1 MAKKYVWLKLKKD
14 FLRQKNIKKLRKMPG
29 GSDFVLI
36 YLGMQLLSLENEGKL
51 YFEGTE
57 KDFAEQMALE
67 LDEDRDAVH
76 MTLLFLEQHNLIEYG
91 EEIDEF
97 VLPEVIGSI
106 GSETASAERVRK
118 HREKIKMLQSNN
130 NETQTLIDVTSSNAN
145 VISSKKV
152 EKEKSIKS
160 KISNGMLHCNNV
172 VTNGNTEREKEREK
186 EKDIEKEGE
195 REKENSLTHSQSIK
209 EKFSNLLLMIAQAT
223 KTTVHQVSLQI
234 NPMEIIDRLDDYI
247 EAINQ
252 SEYLQGKS
260 STLPVIRNYT
270 QMDKV
275 LSGFYKTYDNK
286 SNSKL
291 DVNDV
296 EFAERDDHIEF

>member
-29 GSDFVLI
+29 GSDYVLI

-57 KDFAEQMALE
+57 ENFAEQMALE
-67 LDEDRDAVH
+67 LDENIDAVR
-76 MTLLFLEQHNLIEYG
+76 MTIMFLEKHNLIEFG
-91 EEIDEF
+91 EEQDEYI
-97 VLPEVIGSI
+97 LPEVIGSI
-106 GSETASAERVRK
+106 GSETATAERMRK
-118 HREKIKMLQSNN
+118 MRER
-130 NETQTLIDVTSSNAN
+130 
-145 VISSKKV
+145 KK
-152 EKEKSIKS
+152 SL
-160 KISNGMLHCNNV
+160 GCNNV
-172 VTNGNTEREKEREK
+172 TPQLHYVTDSYTEREKEREEEK
-186 EKDIEKEGE
+186 EKDRE
-195 REKENSLTHSQSIK
+195 REKENSVTHSQSIK

-270 QMDKV
+270 QVDKV

>member
-1 MAKKYVWLKLKKD
+1 MSKKYFWLKLNVD
-14 FLRQKNIKKLRKMPG
+14 FFEREEVKLIENMPNG
-29 GSDFVLI
+29 KEYIIFYMKLLLKSANSD
-36 YLGMQLLSLENEGKL
+36 GKL
-51 YFEGTE
+51 LFKDVIPYTE
-57 KDFAEQMALE
+57 DMLATVTGINV
-67 LDEDRDAVH
+67 DVVRTAVK
-76 MTLLFLEQHNLIEYG
+76 LFLKLGLMQKLSDGALFMLETQKMIGCETEYAKKKR
-91 EEIDEF
+91 EY
-97 VLPEVIGSI
+97 
-106 GSETASAERVRK
+106 
-118 HREKIKMLQSNN
+118 REK
-130 NETQTLIDVTSSNAN
+130 
-145 VISSKKV
+145 KKV
-152 EKEKSIKS
+152 EAIEDKSGTKKDVVQIEDRTK
-160 KISNGMLHCNNV
+160 KDNV
-172 VTNGNTEREKEREK
+172 LQEIEIEKEIDIEI
-186 EKDIEKEGE
+186 EKDIREK
-195 REKENSLTHSQSIK
+195 EKENSLTHSQSIK

-270 QMDKV
+270 QVDKV

>member
-1 MAKKYVWLKLKKD
+1 MSKKYFWLKLNVD
-14 FLRQKNIKKLRKMPG
+14 FFEREEVKLIENMPNG
-29 GSDFVLI
+29 KEYIIFYMKLLLKSANSD
-36 YLGMQLLSLENEGKL
+36 GKL
-51 YFEGTE
+51 LFKDVIPYTE
-57 KDFAEQMALE
+57 DMLATVTGINV
-67 LDEDRDAVH
+67 DVVRTAVK
-76 MTLLFLEQHNLIEYG
+76 LFLKLGLMQKLSDGALFMLETQKMIGCETEYAKKKR
-91 EEIDEF
+91 EY
-97 VLPEVIGSI
+97 
-106 GSETASAERVRK
+106 
-118 HREKIKMLQSNN
+118 REK
-130 NETQTLIDVTSSNAN
+130 
-145 VISSKKV
+145 KKV
-152 EKEKSIKS
+152 EAIEDKSGTKKDIVQIEDRTK
-160 KISNGMLHCNNV
+160 
-172 VTNGNTEREKEREK
+172 
-186 EKDIEKEGE
+186 KDIEKTDDDIVQIGE
-195 REKENSLTHSQSIK
+195 KTKKDNVLQEIEIDIDIEIEREKDIREKEKENSLTHSQSIK

-270 QMDKV
+270 QVDKV

>member
-29 GSDFVLI
+29 GSDYVLI

-57 KDFAEQMALE
+57 ENFAEQMALE
-67 LDEDRDAVH
+67 LDENIDAVR
-76 MTLLFLEQHNLIEYG
+76 MTIMFLEKHNLIEFG
-91 EEIDEF
+91 EEQDEYI
-97 VLPEVIGSI
+97 LPEVIGSI
-106 GSETASAERVRK
+106 GSETATAERMRK
-118 HREKIKMLQSNN
+118 MRER
-130 NETQTLIDVTSSNAN
+130 
-145 VISSKKV
+145 KK
-152 EKEKSIKS
+152 SL
-160 KISNGMLHCNNV
+160 GCNNV
-172 VTNGNTEREKEREK
+172 TPQLHYVTDSYTEREKEK
-186 EKDIEKEGE
+186 EKDRE
-195 REKENSLTHSQSIK
+195 REKENSVTHSQTIK
-209 EKFSNLLLMIAQAT
+209 EKFSVLLQMIAKAT

-270 QMDKV
+270 QVDKV

>member
-1 MAKKYVWLKLKKD
+1 
-14 FLRQKNIKKLRKMPG
+14 MPG
-29 GSDFVLI
+29 GSDYVLI

-57 KDFAEQMALE
+57 ENFAEQMALE
-67 LDEDRDAVH
+67 LDENIDAVR
-76 MTLLFLEQHNLIEYG
+76 MTIMFLEKHNLIEFG
-91 EEIDEF
+91 EEQDEYI
-97 VLPEVIGSI
+97 LPEVIGSI
-106 GSETASAERVRK
+106 GSETATAERMRK
-118 HREKIKMLQSNN
+118 MRER
-130 NETQTLIDVTSSNAN
+130 
-145 VISSKKV
+145 KK
-152 EKEKSIKS
+152 SL
-160 KISNGMLHCNNV
+160 GCNNV
-172 VTNGNTEREKEREK
+172 TPQLHYVTDSYTEREKEREEEK
-186 EKDIEKEGE
+186 EKDRE
-195 REKENSLTHSQSIK
+195 REKENSVTHSQTIK
-209 EKFSNLLLMIAQAT
+209 EKFSVLLQMIAKAT

-270 QMDKV
+270 QVDKV

>member
-1 MAKKYVWLKLKKD
+1 MSKKYFWLKLNVD
-14 FLRQKNIKKLRKMPG
+14 FFEREEVKLIENMPNG
-29 GSDFVLI
+29 KEYIIFYVKLLLKSANSD
-36 YLGMQLLSLENEGKL
+36 GKL
-51 YFEGTE
+51 LFKDVIPYTE
-57 KDFAEQMALE
+57 DMLATVTGINV
-67 LDEDRDAVH
+67 DVVRTAVK
-76 MTLLFLEQHNLIEYG
+76 LFLKLGLMQKLSDGALFMLETQKMIGCETEYAKKKR
-91 EEIDEF
+91 EY
-97 VLPEVIGSI
+97 
-106 GSETASAERVRK
+106 
-118 HREKIKMLQSNN
+118 REK
-130 NETQTLIDVTSSNAN
+130 
-145 VISSKKV
+145 KKV
-152 EKEKSIKS
+152 EAIEDKSGTKKDIVQIEDRTK
-160 KISNGMLHCNNV
+160 
-172 VTNGNTEREKEREK
+172 
-186 EKDIEKEGE
+186 KDIEKTDDDIVQIGE
-195 REKENSLTHSQSIK
+195 KTKKDNVLQEIEKEIDIEIEIEREKDIREKEKENSLTHSQSIK

-270 QMDKV
+270 QVDKV

>member
-29 GSDFVLI
+29 GSDYVLI

-57 KDFAEQMALE
+57 ENFAEQMALE
-67 LDEDRDAVH
+67 LDENIDAVR
-76 MTLLFLEQHNLIEYG
+76 MTIMFLEKHNLIEFG
-91 EEIDEF
+91 EEQDEYI
-97 VLPEVIGSI
+97 LPEVIGSI
-106 GSETASAERVRK
+106 GSETATAERMRK
-118 HREKIKMLQSNN
+118 MRER
-130 NETQTLIDVTSSNAN
+130 
-145 VISSKKV
+145 KK
-152 EKEKSIKS
+152 SL
-160 KISNGMLHCNNV
+160 GCNNV
-172 VTNGNTEREKEREK
+172 TPQLHYVTDSYT
-186 EKDIEKEGE
+186 E
-195 REKENSLTHSQSIK
+195 REKENSVTHSQTIK
-209 EKFSNLLLMIAQAT
+209 EKFSVLLQMIAKAT

-270 QMDKV
+270 QVDKV

>member
-1 MAKKYVWLKLKKD
+1 MSKKYFWLKLNVD
-14 FLRQKNIKKLRKMPG
+14 FFEREEVKLIENMPNG
-29 GSDFVLI
+29 KEYIIFYMKLLLKSANSD
-36 YLGMQLLSLENEGKL
+36 GKL
-51 YFEGTE
+51 LFKDVIPYTE
-57 KDFAEQMALE
+57 DMLATVTGINV
-67 LDEDRDAVH
+67 DVVRTAVK
-76 MTLLFLEQHNLIEYG
+76 LFLKLGLMQKLSDGALFMLETQKMIGCETEYAKKKR
-91 EEIDEF
+91 EY
-97 VLPEVIGSI
+97 
-106 GSETASAERVRK
+106 
-118 HREKIKMLQSNN
+118 REK
-130 NETQTLIDVTSSNAN
+130 
-145 VISSKKV
+145 KKV
-152 EKEKSIKS
+152 EAIEDKSGTKKDVVQIGEKTK
-160 KISNGMLHCNNV
+160 KDNV
-172 VTNGNTEREKEREK
+172 LQEIEIEKEIDIEI
-186 EKDIEKEGE
+186 EKDIREK
-195 REKENSLTHSQSIK
+195 EKENSLTHSQSIK

-270 QMDKV
+270 QVDKV

>member
-1 MAKKYVWLKLKKD
+1 MSKKYFWLKLNVDFFEREEVKLIENMPNGKEYIIFYMKLLLKSVNSDGKLLFKDVIPYTEDMLATVTGINVDVVRTAVKLFLKLGLMQKLSDGALFMLETQKMIGCETEYAKKKREYREKKKVDPLEDKSGTKKD
-14 FLRQKNIKKLRKMPG
+14 IVQIEDRTKKDIEKTDDDIVQIGEKTKKDNILQEIEKE
-29 GSDFVLI
+29 I
-36 YLGMQLLSLENEGKL
+36 EIEI
-51 YFEGTE
+51 E
-57 KDFAEQMALE
+57 KD
-67 LDEDRDAVH
+67 
-76 MTLLFLEQHNLIEYG
+76 I
-91 EEIDEF
+91 
-97 VLPEVIGSI
+97 
-106 GSETASAERVRK
+106 
-118 HREKIKMLQSNN
+118 
-130 NETQTLIDVTSSNAN
+130 
-145 VISSKKV
+145 
-152 EKEKSIKS
+152 
-160 KISNGMLHCNNV
+160 
-172 VTNGNTEREKEREK
+172 REK
-186 EKDIEKEGE
+186 EK
-195 REKENSLTHSQSIK
+195 ENSFTHSQSIK

-270 QMDKV
+270 QVDKV
-275 LSGFYKTYDNK
+275 LSGFYKTYDKK

>member
-29 GSDFVLI
+29 GSDYVLI

-57 KDFAEQMALE
+57 ENFAEQMALE
-67 LDEDRDAVH
+67 LDENIDAVR
-76 MTLLFLEQHNLIEYG
+76 MTIMFLEKHNLIEFG
-91 EEIDEF
+91 EEQDEYI
-97 VLPEVIGSI
+97 LPEVIGSI
-106 GSETASAERVRK
+106 GSETATAERMRK
-118 HREKIKMLQSNN
+118 MRER
-130 NETQTLIDVTSSNAN
+130 
-145 VISSKKV
+145 KK
-152 EKEKSIKS
+152 SL
-160 KISNGMLHCNNV
+160 GCNNV
-172 VTNGNTEREKEREK
+172 TPQLHYVTDSYTEREKEREE
-186 EKDIEKEGE
+186 EKGKDRE
-195 REKENSLTHSQSIK
+195 REKENSVTHSQTIK
-209 EKFSNLLLMIAQAT
+209 EKFSVLLQMIAKAT

-270 QMDKV
+270 QVDKV

>member
-1 MAKKYVWLKLKKD
+1 MSKKYFWLKLNVD
-14 FLRQKNIKKLRKMPG
+14 FFEREEVKLIENMPNG
-29 GSDFVLI
+29 KEYIIFYVKLLLKSANSD
-36 YLGMQLLSLENEGKL
+36 GKL
-51 YFEGTE
+51 LFKDVIPYTE
-57 KDFAEQMALE
+57 DMLATVTGINV
-67 LDEDRDAVH
+67 DVVRTAVK
-76 MTLLFLEQHNLIEYG
+76 LFLKLGLMQKLSDGALFMLETQKMIGCETEYAKKKR
-91 EEIDEF
+91 EY
-97 VLPEVIGSI
+97 
-106 GSETASAERVRK
+106 
-118 HREKIKMLQSNN
+118 REK
-130 NETQTLIDVTSSNAN
+130 
-145 VISSKKV
+145 KKV
-152 EKEKSIKS
+152 EAIEDKSGTKKDIVQIGEKTK
-160 KISNGMLHCNNV
+160 
-172 VTNGNTEREKEREK
+172 
-186 EKDIEKEGE
+186 KDIEKTDDDIVQIGE
-195 REKENSLTHSQSIK
+195 KTKKDNVLQEIEKEIDIEIEREKDIREKEKENSLTHSQSIK

-270 QMDKV
+270 QVDKV

>member
-29 GSDFVLI
+29 GSDYVLI

-57 KDFAEQMALE
+57 ENFAEQMALE
-67 LDEDRDAVH
+67 LDENIDAVR
-76 MTLLFLEQHNLIEYG
+76 MTIMFLEKHNLIEFG
-91 EEIDEF
+91 EEQDEYI
-97 VLPEVIGSI
+97 LPEVIGSI
-106 GSETASAERVRK
+106 GSETATAERMRK
-118 HREKIKMLQSNN
+118 MRER
-130 NETQTLIDVTSSNAN
+130 
-145 VISSKKV
+145 KK
-152 EKEKSIKS
+152 SL
-160 KISNGMLHCNNV
+160 GCNNV
-172 VTNGNTEREKEREK
+172 TPQLHYVTDSYTEREKEREEEK
-186 EKDIEKEGE
+186 EKDIE
-195 REKENSLTHSQSIK
+195 REKENSVTHSQTIK
-209 EKFSNLLLMIAQAT
+209 EKFSVLLQMIAKAT

-270 QMDKV
+270 QVDKV

>member
-1 MAKKYVWLKLKKD
+1 MSKKYFWLKLNVD
-14 FLRQKNIKKLRKMPG
+14 FFEREEVKLIENMPNG
-29 GSDFVLI
+29 KEYIIFYVKLLLKSANSD
-36 YLGMQLLSLENEGKL
+36 GKL
-51 YFEGTE
+51 LFKDVIPYTE
-57 KDFAEQMALE
+57 DMLATVTGINV
-67 LDEDRDAVH
+67 DVVRTAVK
-76 MTLLFLEQHNLIEYG
+76 LFLKLGLMQKLSDGALFMLETQKMIGCETEYAKKKR
-91 EEIDEF
+91 EY
-97 VLPEVIGSI
+97 
-106 GSETASAERVRK
+106 
-118 HREKIKMLQSNN
+118 REK
-130 NETQTLIDVTSSNAN
+130 
-145 VISSKKV
+145 KKV
-152 EKEKSIKS
+152 EAIEDKSGTKKDIVQIEDRTKKDIEKTDDDIVQIGEKT
-160 KISNGMLHCNNV
+160 KKDNV
-172 VTNGNTEREKEREK
+172 LQEIDIEIEREKEIREK
-186 EKDIEKEGE
+186 
-195 REKENSLTHSQSIK
+195 EKENSLTHSQSIK

-270 QMDKV
+270 QVDKV

>member
-1 MAKKYVWLKLKKD
+1 MSKKYFWLKLNVD
-14 FLRQKNIKKLRKMPG
+14 FFEREEVKLIENMPNG
-29 GSDFVLI
+29 KEYIIFYMKLLLKSANSD
-36 YLGMQLLSLENEGKL
+36 GKL
-51 YFEGTE
+51 LFKDVIPYTE
-57 KDFAEQMALE
+57 DMLATVTGINV
-67 LDEDRDAVH
+67 DVVRTAVK
-76 MTLLFLEQHNLIEYG
+76 LFLKLGLMQKLSDGALFMLETQKMIGCETEYAKKKR
-91 EEIDEF
+91 EY
-97 VLPEVIGSI
+97 
-106 GSETASAERVRK
+106 
-118 HREKIKMLQSNN
+118 REK
-130 NETQTLIDVTSSNAN
+130 
-145 VISSKKV
+145 KKV
-152 EKEKSIKS
+152 EAIEDKSGTKKDIVQIEDRTK
-160 KISNGMLHCNNV
+160 
-172 VTNGNTEREKEREK
+172 
-186 EKDIEKEGE
+186 KDIEKTDDDIVQIGE
-195 REKENSLTHSQSIK
+195 KTKKDNVLQEIEKEIDIEIEREKDIREKEKENSLTHSQSIK

-270 QMDKV
+270 QVDKV

>member
-29 GSDFVLI
+29 GSDYVLI

-57 KDFAEQMALE
+57 ENFAEQMALE
-67 LDEDRDAVH
+67 LDENIDAVR
-76 MTLLFLEQHNLIEYG
+76 MTIMFLEKHNLIEFG
-91 EEIDEF
+91 EEQDEYI
-97 VLPEVIGSI
+97 LPEVIGSI
-106 GSETASAERVRK
+106 GSETATAERMRK
-118 HREKIKMLQSNN
+118 MRER
-130 NETQTLIDVTSSNAN
+130 
-145 VISSKKV
+145 KK
-152 EKEKSIKS
+152 SL
-160 KISNGMLHCNNV
+160 GCNNV
-172 VTNGNTEREKEREK
+172 TPQLHYVTDSYTEREKEREEEK
-186 EKDIEKEGE
+186 EKDRE
-195 REKENSLTHSQSIK
+195 REKENSVTHSQTIK
-209 EKFSNLLLMIAQAT
+209 EKFSVLLQMIAKAT

-270 QMDKV
+270 QVDKV

>member
-1 MAKKYVWLKLKKD
+1 MSKKYFWLKLNVD
-14 FLRQKNIKKLRKMPG
+14 FFEREEVKL
-29 GSDFVLI
+29 I
-36 YLGMQLLSLENEGKL
+36 ENMQNGKEYIIFYMKLLLKSANSNGKL
-51 YFEGTE
+51 LFKDVIPYTE
-57 KDFAEQMALE
+57 DMLATVTGINV
-67 LDEDRDAVH
+67 DVVRTAVK
-76 MTLLFLEQHNLIEYG
+76 LFLKLGLMQKLSDGALFMLETQKMIGCETEYAKKKR
-91 EEIDEF
+91 EY
-97 VLPEVIGSI
+97 
-106 GSETASAERVRK
+106 
-118 HREKIKMLQSNN
+118 REK
-130 NETQTLIDVTSSNAN
+130 
-145 VISSKKV
+145 KKV
-152 EKEKSIKS
+152 EVIEDKSGTKKDNVQIGEKTDDDIVQIEERTKKDNVLQEIEKEID
-160 KISNGMLHCNNV
+160 I
-172 VTNGNTEREKEREK
+172 EIEKEREK
-186 EKDIEKEGE
+186 DIREK
-195 REKENSLTHSQSIK
+195 EKENSLTHSQSIK

-270 QMDKV
+270 QVDKV
-275 LSGFYKTYDNK
+275 LSGFYKTYDKK